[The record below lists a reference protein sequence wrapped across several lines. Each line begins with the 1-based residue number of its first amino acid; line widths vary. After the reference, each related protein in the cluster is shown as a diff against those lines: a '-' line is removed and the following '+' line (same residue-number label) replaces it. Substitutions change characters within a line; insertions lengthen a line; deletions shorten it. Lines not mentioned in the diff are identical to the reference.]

1 MTRTDESLQSKVAL
15 IAEECIAVSL
25 RLLTRAVTKIY
36 NHALRPHGLT
46 VGQMN
51 ILVAAS
57 LMGPAR
63 QQDICRVLFLEKS
76 TLSRDLT
83 RMRERGWIAESPGDD
98 ARSSLISVT
107 ALATRRLCVLNWK
120 VAKLWCRNSRQ
131 APSNFFWPDRLYI
144 QQFALKEI
152 HYDAAV

>member
-25 RLLTRAVTKIY
+25 RLLTRAVTNTY
-36 NHALRPHGLT
+36 NHALRPDGLT

-57 LMGPAR
+57 LMGQAR
-63 QQDICRVLFLEKS
+63 QQDICRVLFLAKS

-83 RMRERGWIAESPGDD
+83 RMSERGWITESLGDD
-98 ARSSLISVT
+98 AWSSLNGVNSV
-107 ALATRRLCVLNWK
+107 
-120 VAKLWCRNSRQ
+120 
-131 APSNFFWPDRLYI
+131 
-144 QQFALKEI
+144 
-152 HYDAAV
+152 

>member
-51 ILVAAS
+51 ILVAVSCLKEAK
-57 LMGPAR
+57 
-63 QQDICRVLFLEKS
+63 QQDVCRVLHLDRS
-76 TLSRDLT
+76 TLSRDIERLHAYGWLSRRTGVDGRTNLLRLT
-83 RMRERGWIAESPGDD
+83 RKGTATLQKSIPAWEAAQAEAIKLLGKEH
-98 ARSSLISVT
+98 I
-107 ALATRRLCVLNWK
+107 
-120 VAKLWCRNSRQ
+120 AKL
-131 APSNFFWPDRLYI
+131 DRSAQVLRSMT
-144 QQFALKEI
+144 ARR
-152 HYDAAV
+152 

>member
-51 ILVAAS
+51 ILVAAL
-57 LMGPAR
+57 LMGQAR
-63 QQDICRVLFLEKS
+63 QQDICRVLFLKK
-76 TLSRDLT
+76 
-83 RMRERGWIAESPGDD
+83 RGWISESPGDD
-98 ARSSLISVT
+98 ARSSLIRVT
-107 ALATRRLCVLNWK
+107 ALGGRLLEKAIPAWEHAQQEATALLGAQDVSALGR
-120 VAKLWCRNSRQ
+120 VAKSLRSSGVQNV
-131 APSNFFWPDRLYI
+131 N
-144 QQFALKEI
+144 
-152 HYDAAV
+152 